1 MRKQKSFPNNAQKSA
16 KLFTAKFPR
25 KLKKNP
31 LAKAAALKAKNYGRK
46 NREQKTENIRPKCAT
61 HIKNV
66 AHLFVEHLQIFAIRS
81 VAAST
86 VAANN
91 KSPLSKLC
99 TQLNSAIL
107 NVLSAVH
114 CSDEKKIQS
123 IYYIYMNAREE
134 YNATSEQDEHNGT
147 ALHSGARR

>member
-1 MRKQKSFPNNAQKSA
+1 M
-16 KLFTAKFPR
+16 
-25 KLKKNP
+25 
-31 LAKAAALKAKNYGRK
+31 AKAAALKAKNYGRK

-81 VAAST
+81 AVAST

-114 CSDEKKIQS
+114 CSDKKNTVYIL
-123 IYYIYMNAREE
+123 YIYAREE

-147 ALHSGARR
+147 ALHSGERC